1 MFNNNIAPCCFSTKR
16 EKIIIKTYK
25 MKTKSLLFCLLF
37 LVLGTTTA
45 LADKYYTPTGRVTGT
60 LQTGKKYMMYN
71 TTYNGE
77 EDRTGFI
84 YNNGVGFG
92 LAKYKHW
99 DKMVYNEAFVFVL
112 HDAGDNDDQTFY
124 IESVSHAGYVNVKGT
139 TSTSP
144 TTMRI
149 FTWDQAIAGDKFNVS
164 NNGVVSLNRNDNADG
179 IMQAFVKSQ
188 NDSYSVIQENLIT
201 SAGNHV
207 YVIRDEDTETDSNY
221 FNGTETAYD
230 SWYEGHPFAFYE
242 VSEVTSFS
250 TPGALQ
256 DLHIFSRCD
265 LYSAQKAYGYVQ
277 DANKITSNPSYTD
290 QGDFKCLID
299 GNLAT
304 YNITDWRSDAVSPHY
319 YQIDLDTSVS
329 SLRLFMQRRSDGQHA
344 PKKFKIMGCAAGND
358 PAIEGNWVEIALDA
372 AKTTTDLDQKAFWV
386 SPTLEFGA
394 AYQYIRIVA
403 TERTNSELCMALAEL
418 YVLPADKDIINNTL
432 DYMDNSLP
440 VVASE
445 ADYTALVNTY
455 NESVSAMKLLSGVP
469 IPGNKYRIYA
479 DAYSIANS
487 TYKNQEVYIYGT
499 DLKLAAEGAY
509 STADAADK
517 SKYEWYCEETS
528 DGFLTFR
535 NVANPTLYLG
545 NAGVVTTPHKW
556 SINTLLTQR
565 HGVPLLNEAMQYLAA
580 YNDGSGWMGN
590 VKEVQNQTLAYA
602 SDNGTPDDTS
612 DDSEAA
618 VGVCTDFVFLPVDY
632 TADEIKVTVV
642 AEDLVIRNS
651 TFTVGGVE
659 TDLPYSNVFINGVSD
674 LKIASTADIYHTF
687 AEFYKRV
694 PAVVDGKEVWQ
705 EEVIATTTKQT
716 ITNDLYTNST
726 LQSGDTIHVRFNIV
740 EPFVKS
746 TDSDIKLYRIK
757 NMRPSTINQQ
767 VGPSRTTSADL
778 EINNEGQVSSNNE
791 VYSYASFAS
800 RDSKLD
806 LIYDETE
813 LTANSL
819 FYFTNN
825 DGYTLDNI
833 NVYINSATTP
843 YQFKSNAEWEPVGE
857 LQHVAPNNAGGYTG
871 YTISE
876 TKLNA
881 INNPADAWCS
891 NPDMTVWSHNA
902 EDAGAAWVFVEVE
915 GTEAKELLKKFI
927 QDVAKE
933 LIPKLEAMEANEGI
947 DAERTESAIQY
958 IQYVAGVYTDGT
970 FDNSGRVDAEITV
983 TQFVGYA
990 QSLHMLEH
998 EVEYAMLE
1006 LPELTTEQGMT
1017 SKTISPTW
1025 YYIKN
1030 VDSQYYAQYTGA
1042 ENLMDLTPEKKTLA
1056 HLFYIAGEEKHTKK
1070 AEYDETYLEAHI
1082 HNFKALNMKSA
1093 ETTADSTLVG
1103 VNRTIFSKEVTAAQ
1117 GTTTI
1122 TSAAGLSKDI
1132 AWEVT
1137 ATYDLSNGKFNSG
1150 WGSSLIASGDDPAID
1165 GGTYDKGFQ
1174 VFLQA
1179 SGDVVVRGGV
1189 SGAYDTYR
1197 FTHTAGKFSTITI
1210 VVSYANN
1217 LITVSVTNS
1226 DGVTETKNIPSYT
1239 MANIEKLTAALP
1251 AGSKFNV
1258 NASEVTAMKWAV
1270 PATGRTDDLWY
1281 ILPSTNTTN
1290 KGLAIVMNG
1299 ADDTNMG
1306 WTNVNSNE
1314 TEIFTAPGNDDY
1326 STWQFEPVPVEDFE
1340 ALIAELLSIYDVADC
1355 VIYNKKLVDLYNGL
1369 SALNAGDKN
1378 EATFNAMMQL
1388 IRGYDGPSPDEFKA
1402 PKPGKFYTIFPAS
1415 DVEEVE
1421 MAVFVDKSEGDL
1433 STNEAS
1439 RREKINTY
1447 HGSVS
1452 RGVWMFEGTAEA
1464 DGFLPVTGLN
1474 LMNLHTQSYLTSFTE
1489 EGAQLSEEGTL
1500 AIDLAKKGGAKVAIQ
1515 ANSSNMS
1522 RGGSTKGYTAQSV
1535 TPAEIDRTIANNTAG
1550 VTFDWSVITSGDG
1563 LDANTGNMDQ
1573 KYLSTEGFV
1582 IPSSGINVTM
1592 ESSHSFLTG
1601 ANVPHGVLC
1610 ANVNG
1615 NALGTNEIKYTLTFS
1630 NLGDEFKFDHI
1641 ALDIHALSGARAY
1654 QENGDGKTRLWNIQ
1668 ANVGDGTS
1676 TLAEFFKLTDIDI
1689 AAGIGTAGNV
1699 HQKWGLAG
1707 KEVISTTGT
1716 VVVELIITKGT
1727 VNDGCY
1733 IGVSEVALSN
1743 VGDTWYIEEIEDPTK
1758 IYHKTQ
1764 TNTNGHSTLMLGFN
1778 ATIPTG
1784 VEAFYATDY
1793 DGKILDEFYLS
1804 MKSYGEPS
1812 EANRVL
1818 PANTPVILR
1827 NTDKSIESKEFKF
1840 YYTASTAE
1848 QKKDLYMHGSLYFT
1862 PVQCNSFDSEYKS
1875 DVNIYMLHK
1884 ENADVRMYWVWENY
1898 DENGNQVGKDMDVAD
1913 GKGYVLCHANK
1924 AFITL
1929 PYNDVG
1935 NVTKFSFRFPNSNTT
1950 LIENV
1955 EAEEEKTETVEGIFD
1970 LQGRRIKEIT
1980 QPGIYIVNGKKVF
1993 VK

>member
-1 MFNNNIAPCCFSTKR
+1 MFNNNIAPRCFSTKR
-16 EKIIIKTYK
+16 EKIIIKNYK

-45 LADKYYTPTGRVTGT
+45 LADKYYMPTGRVTGT
-60 LQTGKKYMMYN
+60 LETGKKYMMYN
-71 TTYNGE
+71 TTYDGE
-77 EDRTGFI
+77 GDRTGFI
-84 YNNGVGFG
+84 YNDGVGFG

-112 HDAGDNDDQTFY
+112 HDAGDDDAQTFY
-124 IESVSHAGYVNVKGT
+124 IESVSHAGYVNVEGT

-164 NNGVVSLNRNDNADG
+164 NDGVVSLDRDNNADG

-207 YVIRDEDTETDSNY
+207 YVIRDEDTQTTRNY
-221 FNGTETAYD
+221 FNGTETDYD
-230 SWYEGHPFAFYE
+230 SWDEGHPFAFYE

-304 YNITDWRSDAVSPHY
+304 FNITDWHVTTGAYHY
-319 YQIDLDTSVS
+319 YQLNLGTAVNEF
-329 SLRLFMQRRSDGQHA
+329 RLFMQRRPDGKHA
-344 PKKFKIMGCAAGND
+344 PKEFTIMGCAAGND
-358 PAIEGNWVEIALDA
+358 PATESNWVEIALDA
-372 AKTTTDLDQKAFWV
+372 AKTTTDLDQKAFWI
-386 SPTLEFGA
+386 SPTLELGA
-394 AYQYIRIVA
+394 DYQYIRIVA
-403 TERTNSELCMALAEL
+403 TKRTNSTDLCLALAEL

-479 DAYSIANS
+479 DAYSIAES
-487 TYKNQEVYIYGT
+487 TYKNQEVYTNGT
-499 DLKLAAEGAY
+499 DLRLAAEGAY
-509 STADAADK
+509 SNADAANK
-517 SKYEWYCEETS
+517 SMYEWYCEETS

-535 NVANPTLYLG
+535 NAANPTLYLG

-556 SINTLLTQR
+556 SINTSLTQR
-565 HGVPLLNEAMQYLAA
+565 HGVPLLNEALQYLAA
-580 YNDGSGWMGN
+580 YNDGSYWMGN

-632 TADEIKVTVV
+632 TANEIKVTVV

-651 TFTVGGVE
+651 TFTVDGVK
-659 TDLPYSNVFINGVSD
+659 TALPYSNVFINGVSD
-674 LKIASTADIYHTF
+674 LKIESTAGTYHTF

-694 PAVVDGKEVWQ
+694 PAIVDGEEVWQ
-705 EEVIATTTKQT
+705 EEVIATTTEQT

-746 TDSDIKLYRIK
+746 TDSDIKLYRIM
-757 NMRPSTINQQ
+757 NMRPSTILQQ
-767 VGPSRTTSADL
+767 VGPSRTSSADL
-778 EINNEGQVSSNNE
+778 EINNDEQVSSNNE
-791 VYSYASFAS
+791 VHSYASFAS

-819 FYFTNN
+819 FYFTNK

-843 YQFKSNAEWEPVGE
+843 YQFKSNAKWEPVGE

-871 YTISE
+871 YTISK

-891 NPDMTVWSHNA
+891 NPDMTVWSYYA
-902 EDAGAAWVFVEVE
+902 EDAGAAWEFVEVE

-927 QDVAKE
+927 QDVAKK
-933 LIPKLEAMEANEGI
+933 LIPKLEAMTANEGI
-947 DAERTESAIQY
+947 DAGRIASAIQY
-958 IQYVAGVYTDGT
+958 IQDVAGEYTDGT
-970 FDNSGRVDAEITV
+970 FDTSGQVDADITV
-983 TQFVGYA
+983 AQFVGYA
-990 QSLHMLEH
+990 QSLHMLKH
-998 EVEYAMLE
+998 EVEYAMQK
-1006 LPELTTEQGMT
+1006 LPELTIEQDKT

-1042 ENLMDLTPEKKTLA
+1042 ENLMGLTAEKKTLA
-1056 HLFYIAGEEKHTKK
+1056 HLFYIAGEEKHTGK

-1082 HNFKALNMKSA
+1082 HNFKALNMKSV

-1103 VNRTIFSKEVTAAQ
+1103 VNRTIFSKEVTAAS

-1122 TSAAGLSKDI
+1122 TSAAGLSKNI

-1150 WGSSLIASGDDPAID
+1150 WGSSLMASGDNPAID
-1165 GGTYDKGFQ
+1165 GGTYNNGFQ

-1179 SGDVVVRGGV
+1179 SGNVVVRGGV
-1189 SGAYDTYR
+1189 SGANDTYK
-1197 FTHTAGKFSTITI
+1197 FTHTVGKFSTITI

-1226 DGVTETKNIPSYT
+1226 DGVTETKNIPSNT
-1239 MANIEKLTAALP
+1239 MADIEKLTAALP
-1251 AGSKFNV
+1251 AGSTFNV

-1270 PATGRTDDLWY
+1270 PVTGRTDDLWY

-1314 TEIFTAPGNDDY
+1314 TEIFTAPGNDNY
-1326 STWQFEPVPVEDFE
+1326 STWQFEPVPVDDFE
-1340 ALIAELLSIYDVADC
+1340 ELIAELLSLYDVANC
-1355 VIYNKKLVDLYNGL
+1355 VIYDKKLVNLYNGL
-1369 SALNAGDKN
+1369 AALNAGDKN
-1378 EATFNAMMQL
+1378 ETTFNAMMQL
-1388 IRGYDGPSPDEFKA
+1388 IRGYDGPSPDELKA
-1402 PKPGKFYTIFPAS
+1402 PKPGKFYTIHHIPVSMPNDFKVS
-1415 DVEEVE
+1415 DRNVIKVNEDVNNGEE
-1421 MAVFVDKSEGDL
+1421 FD
-1433 STNEAS
+1433 
-1439 RREKINTY
+1439 
-1447 HGSVS
+1447 S
-1452 RGVWMFEGTAEA
+1452 RGVWTFEGTAEA
-1464 DGFLPVTGLN
+1464 DGFLPLSGIL
-1474 LMNLHTQSYLTSFTE
+1474 LKSLHTQSHAYTAGFTADSMKLSDTENATIEIEKGLGGAEVYLKVGESYLATGSDNKQDYIVANGEKLPAKNYIETTFSHESGANATATSTLYNNINV
-1489 EGAQLSEEGTL
+1489 ASTTL
-1500 AIDLAKKGGAKVAIQ
+1500 AATLNGSDITTFK
-1515 ANSSNMS
+1515 S
-1522 RGGSTKGYTAQSV
+1522 GGS
-1535 TPAEIDRTIANNTAG
+1535 
-1550 VTFDWSVITSGDG
+1550 ITSSILCPTQRASDT
-1563 LDANTGNMDQ
+1563 DAP
-1573 KYLSTEGFV
+1573 EFV
-1582 IPSSGINVTM
+1582 
-1592 ESSHSFLTG
+1592 F
-1601 ANVPHGVLC
+1601 
-1610 ANVNG
+1610 
-1615 NALGTNEIKYTLTFS
+1615 TLTYTGLPAGATY
-1630 NLGDEFKFDHI
+1630 NNV
-1641 ALDIHALSGARAY
+1641 ALDIHAFNGSGEY
-1654 QENGDGKTRLWNIQ
+1654 QEHNDTPVRQWNVVVK
-1668 ANVGDGTS
+1668 NDSDTELG
-1676 TLAEFFKLTDIDI
+1676 ELTDIDI
-1689 AAGIGTAGNV
+1689 AKGVNPGGDRHKVWDVALETPAQADADGN
-1699 HQKWGLAG
+1699 L
-1707 KEVISTTGT
+1707 T
-1716 VVVELIITKGT
+1716 VKIVVTKGT
-1727 VNDGCY
+1727 TNNGCFF
-1733 IGVSEVALSN
+1733 GLSSVALSTA
-1743 VGDTWYIEEIEDPTK
+1743 GEGHDLWYIEEIEDPTT
-1758 IYHKTQ
+1758 IVYNTS

-1784 VEAFYATDY
+1784 VEAFYATGY

-1812 EANRVL
+1812 EVNRVL

-1848 QKKDLYMHGSLYFT
+1848 QKEDLYMHGSLYFT
-1862 PVQCNSFDSEYKS
+1862 PVKCNSFDSEYGS

-1884 ENADVRMYWVWENY
+1884 DNADVRMYWVWENY
-1898 DENGNQVGKDMDVAD
+1898 DENGNQVGENMDVAD
-1913 GKGYVLCHANK
+1913 GEGYVLCHANK

-1935 NVTKFSFRFPNSNTT
+1935 SVTKFSFRFPNSDTT
-1950 LIENV
+1950 LIEDV